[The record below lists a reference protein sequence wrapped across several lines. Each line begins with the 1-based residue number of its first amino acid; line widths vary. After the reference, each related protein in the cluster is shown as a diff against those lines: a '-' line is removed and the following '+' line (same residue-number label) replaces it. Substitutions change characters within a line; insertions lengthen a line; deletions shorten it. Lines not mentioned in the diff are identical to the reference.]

1 MTYLNVAKKND
12 DAKTIASQ
20 LSNEKITIEIYL
32 LYREG
37 FSKFNKNSEFEP
49 AQRNNNRFSTR
60 KPELLSKLEDREAS
74 DRGYIE
80 KKDTYNVNETLV
92 PSNQCKTGMKMTMTY
107 LPP

>member
-1 MTYLNVAKKND
+1 MESSEKRKLHGIAVEEICGSEMKYLNVAKKND

-60 KPELLSKLEDREAS
+60 KPELLSKLEDSEM
-74 DRGYIE
+74 E
-80 KKDTYNVNETLV
+80 
-92 PSNQCKTGMKMTMTY
+92 
-107 LPP
+107 